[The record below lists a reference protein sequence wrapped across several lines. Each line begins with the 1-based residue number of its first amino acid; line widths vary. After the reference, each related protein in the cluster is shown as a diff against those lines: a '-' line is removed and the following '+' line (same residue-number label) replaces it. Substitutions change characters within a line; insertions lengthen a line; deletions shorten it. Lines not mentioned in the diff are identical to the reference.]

1 MQDMNITSS
10 NLLPNE
16 MEVNLDVLGA
26 PMLNRVGRHVDG
38 ANVVTINQSSSPK
51 GGMELEQ
58 ELTQPRGLSNTIG
71 HCAVLSFSTGS
82 GDCILTLG

>member
-26 PMLNRVGRHVDG
+26 LMLNRVGGHVDG
-38 ANVVTINQSSSPK
+38 ANVVTI
-51 GGMELEQ
+51 
-58 ELTQPRGLSNTIG
+58 
-71 HCAVLSFSTGS
+71 
-82 GDCILTLG
+82 D

>member
-26 PMLNRVGRHVDG
+26 LMLNG
-38 ANVVTINQSSSPK
+38 
-51 GGMELEQ
+51 LE
-58 ELTQPRGLSNTIG
+58 
-71 HCAVLSFSTGS
+71 
-82 GDCILTLG
+82 DM

>member
-38 ANVVTINQSSSPK
+38 ANVVTIDQSDAAK
-51 GGMELEQ
+51 WNMQLKKQ
-58 ELTQPRGLSNTIG
+58 
-71 HCAVLSFSTGS
+71 
-82 GDCILTLG
+82 